1 MSWRSPESAAS
12 SRERATD
19 LLDTSRVRAS
29 VAAIATWMRQ
39 DPSGALVALVTALLF
54 VVLFGQPFAALASA
68 WWNSPDAGHG
78 LLLFPV
84 ALWMLLAIG
93 LDADPRGQRWLG
105 GGLLAMAVVIR
116 VGAGTAAGLTLARLA
131 LVLSLLGLIVYFAG
145 LRQVRRW
152 WLPLLVFVLSIPIP
166 DYLLGEVALPL
177 QLKASELGA
186 GLLRLRGVP
195 VLLTGNVIRLPGHEL
210 FVTEACSGLRSL
222 TSLVSMAVL
231 MGGIMLHQAWLRL
244 LLVAAAVVVAVL
256 VNGVRVFLTGF
267 LVLFVDP
274 AMGEGFMH
282 YSEGMLLFAFSMTIL
297 FAVVVG
303 ASWLERRLRAVTHA

>member
-84 ALWMLLAIG
+84 ALWLLLAIG
-93 LDADPRGQRWLG
+93 LEPDPRGQRWLG
-105 GGLLAMAVVIR
+105 GGLLALAVVVR

-145 LRQVRRW
+145 LRQLRRW

-303 ASWLERRLRAVTHA
+303 ASWLERRLREVTHA